1 MPSIISLLI
10 AVIVAAV
17 VLWLL
22 GYIDPTFIAALIALV
37 VFLVLAFGGVGGRFG
52 GYGGRRVGTGTRY

>member
-1 MPSIISLLI
+1 MTSIFNLLI

-22 GYIDPTFIAALIALV
+22 GYKPPTFIAALIALV
-37 VFLVLAFGGVGGRFG
+37 VFLVLAFGGVGGR
-52 GYGGRRVGTGTRY
+52 YGGARVGTGTRY